1 MKVNEKRYSIA
12 VVIVLFNPSESDIQ
26 NVRELS
32 VVYDGVV
39 VDNSETP
46 CIGEPTIGRLKYVCN
61 KRNLGIAKA
70 QNIGISTL
78 LDQNAYTHIVFLDQ
92 DSRLPKS

>member
-1 MKVNEKRYSIA
+1 MEKNDGKYDIA

-32 VVYDGVV
+32 VFYYGVV

-46 CIGEPTIGRLKYVCN
+46 DR
-61 KRNLGIAKA
+61 
-70 QNIGISTL
+70 
-78 LDQNAYTHIVFLDQ
+78 
-92 DSRLPKS
+92 KSVV